1 MRRLLCGVLVLLL
14 LLGILSGC
22 SAEEGIGE
30 FSTNQSAENNVDSPA
45 EVDVVET
52 KPEEITLEEVVVYEE
67 GGVKVTATGIEEGW
81 TGTEVK
87 FLVENTT
94 EKNIVL
100 SGDYAVVNGV
110 TIPVSLYID
119 VAAGKKTIDTMTI
132 YSTHLDTAGI
142 EKIATINVKDARI
155 VDTDTYMKLT
165 DAPFEIV
172 TSVGAD
178 YVQEI
183 DESGD
188 VVFEGNG
195 VRITRKVVTS
205 GIFGEEVLLLVKND
219 SGKDVTVEAE
229 NISVNGFTIDGWMYD
244 IVYADS
250 VRFCALDLY
259 STSLEENEIT
269 EVEEVCFTINLI
281 DPHSY
286 GRIAQSDEIKIVI
299 KE

>member
-22 SAEEGIGE
+22 SAEEGNGE

-52 KPEEITLEEVVVYEE
+52 KPEEITLDEVVVYEE

-132 YSTHLDTAGI
+132 YATHLDMAGI

-195 VRITRKVVTS
+195 VRIIRKVVTS

-259 STSLEENEIT
+259 STSLEENGIT
-269 EVEEVCFTINLI
+269 EVEEVSFTINLI
-281 DPHSY
+281 DSHSY